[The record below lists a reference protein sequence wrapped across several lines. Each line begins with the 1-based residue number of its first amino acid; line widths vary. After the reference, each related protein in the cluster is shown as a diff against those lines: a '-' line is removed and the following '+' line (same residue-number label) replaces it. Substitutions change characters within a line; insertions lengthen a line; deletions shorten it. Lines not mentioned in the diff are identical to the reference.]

1 MAAGSVAAGMQAT
14 FIGDILAIYVIYA
27 TFIGDILVIGH
38 LYRLCIGHRANF
50 LGDI

>member
-1 MAAGSVAAGMQAT
+1 MAAGSVAAGMQ
-14 FIGDILAIYVIYA
+14 A